1 MKTKLIFIIIAVIV
15 LLVVIAVT
23 CVVYKMND
31 NNIDTNIDLSN
42 VPPALNPETKEFIIK
57 AGVNTPGLEGN
68 DDFFFPRGLKYLT
81 KKSTYTNIKEKGF
94 DHIRVPIDFRLFYNE
109 ETNTLDEEL
118 IKNYDKI
125 LDLAEWAG
133 LYVIIDFHGWY
144 DISSLKTD
152 LNLFVNIWK
161 LVAERYKDRSN
172 YVIFEL
178 VNEPSGNTAPPGGL
192 NRLQKKAIEAIRE
205 SNPDRLI
212 LCAAPD
218 GNQPWQLGE
227 LSIPENDNNLAVAV
241 HIYHPG
247 EFTHQGYEWA
257 GREKDKQVRLTDK
270 HLEELNWNL
279 NETKKFIDETGIPVI
294 INEFGMN
301 LEISDNN
308 DRYTYLGIITQFCR
322 ENNIP
327 WTFWRYDWEQMGLY
341 DQGKWKEDILDVL
354 FGRN

>member
-1 MKTKLIFIIIAVIV
+1 MKTKLVIIIVALVVLLAIIAVIF
-15 LLVVIAVT
+15 IAR
-23 CVVYKMND
+23 NILD
-31 NNIDTNIDLSN
+31 NKIDTNIDLSN
-42 VPPALNPETKEFIIK
+42 VPTALNPETKEFIIK
-57 AGVNTPGLEGN
+57 AGVNTPGLEG
-68 DDFFFPRGLKYLT
+68 DGYFFDRGLKYLT

-109 ETNTLDEEL
+109 ETNTLDEDM

-144 DISSLKTD
+144 DITPSSKID
-152 LNLFVNIWK
+152 VDLFVNIWT

-178 VNEPSGNTAPPGGL
+178 MNEPSGQTAGPARL
-192 NRLQKKAIEAIRE
+192 NRLQKQAIEAIRE
-205 SNPDRLI
+205 SNPERLI

-218 GNQPWQLGE
+218 GNQPWLLGE
-227 LSIPENDNNLAVAV
+227 LSIPEDDKNLAVAV

-257 GREKDKQVRLTDK
+257 GREKDKQVRLTDT
-270 HLEELNWNL
+270 HLSELNWNL
-279 NETKKFIDETGIPVI
+279 DETKKFIDQTGIPVI

-301 LEISDNN
+301 LEISDDN
-308 DRYTYLGIITQFCR
+308 DRYTYLGIITDFCR

-341 DQGKWKEDILDVL
+341 DNGKWKEDILDVL
-354 FGRN
+354 FGR